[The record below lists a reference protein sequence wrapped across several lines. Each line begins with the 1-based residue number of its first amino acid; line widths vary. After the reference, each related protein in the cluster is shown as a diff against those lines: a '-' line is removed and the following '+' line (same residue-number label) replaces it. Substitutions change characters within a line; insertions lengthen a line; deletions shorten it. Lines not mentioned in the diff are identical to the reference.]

1 MAGAS
6 MCMALAACQT
16 PSTSGAAAAPE
27 PALDSIKFAPVV
39 EVDLSRFTRTR
50 SGAYYRDVLA
60 GHGTAAGTDRVV
72 TLKYV
77 ISLPNGTVVETQNTP
92 MDLTIGPDLIRGLRE
107 GLVGMQA
114 GGIRRIV
121 VPPSLGYGREVHG
134 AIPPQSTLVFE
145 VEMVSVK

>member
-1 MAGAS
+1 
-6 MCMALAACQT
+6 
-16 PSTSGAAAAPE
+16 
-27 PALDSIKFAPVV
+27 
-39 EVDLSRFTRTR
+39 
-50 SGAYYRDVLA
+50 
-60 GHGTAAGTDRVV
+60 
-72 TLKYV
+72 
-77 ISLPNGTVVETQNTP
+77 
-92 MDLTIGPDLIRGLRE
+92 LRE